1 MKIEAK
7 LFLFGAMFY
16 FAITAI
22 YGFWSR
28 DEAGITALL
37 FTGVMATLVAV
48 YAMYM
53 AKRVGTRPED
63 DPSADVEDAYP
74 DYGFYS
80 PHSWWPMV
88 IALSAGVVVIG
99 FVFAAWM
106 VILGVIALMYGVF
119 GLVFEYYRGY
129 HAH

>member
-16 FAITAI
+16 FLITAI

-48 YAMYM
+48 YALYM